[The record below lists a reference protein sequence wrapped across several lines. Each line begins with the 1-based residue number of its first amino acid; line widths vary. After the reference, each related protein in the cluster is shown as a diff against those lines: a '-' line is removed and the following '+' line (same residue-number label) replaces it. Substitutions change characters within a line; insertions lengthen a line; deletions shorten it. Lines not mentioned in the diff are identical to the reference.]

1 VFKVFILLRALIL
14 GESLG
19 EPLHSNTKFIYLNK
33 KPEDN
38 YLKIRPGGIKMGKEK
53 VHVNLV
59 FIGHVDH
66 GKSTTVGRLLYDTKN
81 IDEQAMR
88 KLKDKAKQLGKD
100 GFEFAFVMDNLKEEQ
115 ERGVTIDLAHKRFET
130 GKYYFTI
137 IDAPGHRD
145 FIKNM
150 ITGASQAD
158 AAVLVVS
165 GNKGDGVQA
174 QTKEHVFLAKTLGI
188 GQLIVAI
195 NKLDMVGYS
204 QQRFEEVKSEV
215 STLLKSVGY
224 DPNKVLFIPIASYPG
239 DNLAKKSDKL
249 SWFSGPTLLEAIDT
263 LTPPEKPTQ
272 LPLRL
277 PVQDVYNI
285 TGIGVVAVGR
295 VETGVMKV
303 GDKVIVVPAR
313 EGKGVSGEVKSIE
326 MHHEALQQAEPG
338 DNVGFNVRGINKKDI
353 TRGDVVG
360 HVDNPPTIASEFTA
374 QIVVLNHPTVITVG
388 YTPVFHIH
396 TAQVA
401 CQITALKKKL
411 NPATGE
417 ILAENPDFIKKGDAA
432 VVQVKPTTPLVIEK
446 FKEIPQL
453 ARFAVR
459 DSGTTVAA
467 GMCIDLV
474 KKG

>member
-1 VFKVFILLRALIL
+1 MAK
-14 GESLG
+14 
-19 EPLHSNTKFIYLNK
+19 
-33 KPEDN
+33 
-38 YLKIRPGGIKMGKEK
+38 GKE
-53 VHVNLV
+53 HINLV

-66 GKSTTVGRLLYDTKN
+66 GKSTTVGRLLYDSGMV
-81 IDEQAMR
+81 DEQAMR
-88 KLKDKAKQLGKD
+88 KLRDRAKEVGKA

-115 ERGVTIDLAHKRFET
+115 ERGLTIDLSHKRFDT
-130 GKYYFTI
+130 PKYYFTI

-158 AAVLVVS
+158 AAVLIVS
-165 GNKGDGVQA
+165 ANTGDGVQA
-174 QTKEHVFLAKTLGI
+174 QTEEHVFLARTLGVE
-188 GQLIVAI
+188 QLIVGI
-195 NKLDMVGYS
+195 NKMDMAKYEEK
-204 QQRFEEVKSEV
+204 RFNEVKEQV
-215 STLLKSVGY
+215 SKLLKSVGY
-224 DPNKVLFIPIASYPG
+224 NPEKVQFIAMASFPG
-239 DNLAKKSDKL
+239 DNVVKKSANMPWYK
-249 SWFSGPTLLEAIDT
+249 GMTLLESIDN
-263 LTPPEKPTQ
+263 LQPPKKPTE

-277 PVQDVYNI
+277 PIQDVYNI
-285 TGIGVVAVGR
+285 TGIGVVPVGR

-303 GDKVIVVPAR
+303 GDKVIIVPAR

-326 MHHEALQQAEPG
+326 MHHEQMPEALPG
-338 DNVGFNVRGINKKDI
+338 DNVGFNIRGIAKNDI

-360 HVDNPPTIASEFTA
+360 HTTNVPTVATEFTA

-401 CQITALKKKL
+401 CQVTEIVKKL

-417 ILAENPDFIKKGDAA
+417 VLQEHPDFIKKGDAA
-432 VVQVKPTTPLVIEK
+432 IIKLKPATPLVIERHK
-446 FKEIPQL
+446 DIPHM

-459 DSGTTVAA
+459 DSGVTVAA

-474 KKG
+474 KKEM